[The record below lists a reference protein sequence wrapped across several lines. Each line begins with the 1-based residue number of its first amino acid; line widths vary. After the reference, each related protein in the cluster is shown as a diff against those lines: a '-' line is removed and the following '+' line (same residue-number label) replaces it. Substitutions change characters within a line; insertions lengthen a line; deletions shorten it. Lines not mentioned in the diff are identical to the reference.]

1 MMYLCSLLL
10 FGPSDAAAGD
20 ATQTAA
26 FVTAGEAHLRR
37 AMDDKDHPLGE
48 FEGAHKN
55 FETAYLVAEDSQ
67 YLCRA
72 LAAAELALLSATFSD
87 EQERLSWE
95 EVRREDLNQLR
106 EDAKEKQRANCRFD
120 AEGKPPPPRVV
131 VLSDADLPEPNS
143 STPATDATS
152 ASSTAPT
159 ASAAPAT
166 TRLTSPRST
175 SAMLTARTSE
185 LPMPIPAPARTVRA
199 KTVSGSIFTAAGIG
213 LLAGSAA
220 VVGFEVLQ
228 SGWEMDRLVGTAMAE
243 HRKFTPAE
251 YGRFNELK
259 ADLLHGRDA
268 AIGVGVAGL
277 VSLGTGIALLVTRK
291 KAPRSRAYAFHPYGG
306 PQGAGAVLRLKF

>member
-20 ATQTAA
+20 ATQAAA

-55 FETAYLVAEDSQ
+55 FETAYLVAEDPQ

-120 AEGKPPPPRVV
+120 AEGKPPPPRVA
-131 VLSDADLPEPNS
+131 VLSDADLPELNS
-143 STPATDATS
+143 STSATDATS
-152 ASSTAPT
+152 ASSTPPT

-166 TRLTSPRST
+166 TSPTSPRSP
-175 SAMLTARTSE
+175 SAMLTARANEPPT
-185 LPMPIPAPARTVRA
+185 PAPTRVVRA

-213 LLAGSAA
+213 LIAGSAA

-228 SGWEMDRLVGTAMAE
+228 RGWEMDRLVGTAMAE
-243 HRKFTPAE
+243 QRKFTPAE
-251 YGRFNELK
+251 FGRFNELK
-259 ADLLHGRDA
+259 ADLLHGRDV

-277 VSLGTGIALLVTRK
+277 VSLGAGIALLVTRK
-291 KAPRSRAYAFHPYGG
+291 RAPRSRVYAFHPYGS
-306 PQGAGAVLRLKF
+306 PQGAGAVLRLRF